1 MIQQMSAQVECDF
14 KREILNLSK
23 KITMMVELQRKRF
36 KDFEEMVAKS
46 TVRVD
51 ALTKRDIKR

>member
-1 MIQQMSAQVECDF
+1 M
-14 KREILNLSK
+14 L
-23 KITMMVELQRKRF
+23 VELQRKRF

-51 ALTKRDIKR
+51 ALTKRDLKRQ